1 MLSTLT
7 ISSSPRFSNNSRSY
21 SKWFSYQLLTLVILP
36 RTLLSASSV
45 SINTAVGDK
54 YKQEKKTFNYEAS
67 LLPADLADQ
76 TCQFEEENW
85 LRHEWFM
92 KDYNSRIFLNALH
105 LHAMCRGLPA
115 ALEAVNL
122 QRGSIFCHLCVPSI
136 PKHLDN
142 SLATIFQKY
151 SCLLFDMMTR
161 NNVTFSCPS
170 RLLAID
176 NCTLK

>member
-7 ISSSPRFSNNSRSY
+7 ISSSPRFSNNSHSY

-76 TCQFEEENW
+76 TCQFEEEN
-85 LRHEWFM
+85 
-92 KDYNSRIFLNALH
+92 
-105 LHAMCRGLPA
+105 
-115 ALEAVNL
+115 
-122 QRGSIFCHLCVPSI
+122 
-136 PKHLDN
+136 
-142 SLATIFQKY
+142 
-151 SCLLFDMMTR
+151 
-161 NNVTFSCPS
+161 
-170 RLLAID
+170 
-176 NCTLK
+176 